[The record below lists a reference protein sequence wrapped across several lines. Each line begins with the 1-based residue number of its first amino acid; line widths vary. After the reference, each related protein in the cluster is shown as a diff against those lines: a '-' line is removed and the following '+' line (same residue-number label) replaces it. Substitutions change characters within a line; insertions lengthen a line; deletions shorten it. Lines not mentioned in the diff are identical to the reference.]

1 MGPTVGGVFAGVV
14 EVRVD
19 EDRDGTDAADRVVED
34 EVEVRVVEDE
44 VEVLIGLTI
53 GATVDLV
60 FGSSIWGGVHSGGA
74 LVGRRVLGVCEK
86 CGAVQAGVAYGFTK
100 TEAVTVTVTV

>member
-1 MGPTVGGVFAGVV
+1 MMGPTVDGVFAGVV
-14 EVRVD
+14 EVRVV
-19 EDRDGTDAADRVVED
+19 EDRDGTDAAD
-34 EVEVRVVEDE
+34 RVVEDE

-100 TEAVTVTVTV
+100 TESVTVTVTV

>member
-1 MGPTVGGVFAGVV
+1 M
-14 EVRVD
+14 
-19 EDRDGTDAADRVVED
+19 
-34 EVEVRVVEDE
+34 
-44 VEVLIGLTI
+44 
-53 GATVDLV
+53 DLV

-100 TEAVTVTVTV
+100 TEAVTVTVTVVVSLTLIDALVAPFDHAYVA

>member
-19 EDRDGTDAADRVVED
+19 EDRDGTDAAD
-34 EVEVRVVEDE
+34 RVVEDE

>member
-1 MGPTVGGVFAGVV
+1 MMGPTVDGVFAGVV

-19 EDRDGTDAADRVVED
+19 EDRDGTDAAD
-34 EVEVRVVEDE
+34 RVVEDE

-100 TEAVTVTVTV
+100 TETVTVTVTV